1 MKSESE
7 TKWMTLMSETNEKF
21 ANNEK
26 IAEDDYEFE
35 SDDATDVALVKC
47 LDWVVFSDW
56 FACYDK

>member
-47 LDWVVFSDW
+47 LD
-56 FACYDK
+56 